1 LKIVKSLERHK
12 NTAVVAAS
20 LGVAIVLTLLVLG
33 GAKTM
38 QEMPSTAI
46 SPMQAHVLAPSTET
60 GITAMTT
67 AYAQKT
73 DDEKA
78 FHVILTT
85 NPKVSAAVVQNVAQ
99 AKTQQVAPDWEKI
112 IAGFDVKAKK
122 YYNNM
127 HYSSNHYN
135 YTQKELKMLAVVI
148 YLEARNQPYAC
159 QVAVGNV
166 VMNRVL
172 SSGYPG
178 STIASVVT
186 RRNQFC
192 YSSSVKPNA
201 ECLRVAGDV
210 LKYEV
215 WTVPQNT
222 YFFRAT
228 KKKGNWGSHKFVVKL
243 GNTSFYNGKYAG
255 RARISSVPPRLYARV
270 FKWPQYGCKPA
281 ARVRKLQVMLK
292 SLGYKTGSDGYFGI
306 DTRNA
311 LAAFQKSARIKA
323 DGVAGPYTI
332 KALIK
337 KYGVEKYMKL

>member
-1 LKIVKSLERHK
+1 MTL
-12 NTAVVAAS
+12 VAAAA
-20 LGVAIVLTLLVLG
+20 VALLVLG

-38 QEMPSTAI
+38 QELPVSN
-46 SPMQAHVLAPSTET
+46 SVQRPAHVLGFAANPRNLPENLPEQMPQTGGKTVKTALSSPQPSATKE
-60 GITAMTT
+60 
-67 AYAQKT
+67 Q
-73 DDEKA
+73 
-78 FHVILTT
+78 
-85 NPKVSAAVVQNVAQ
+85 NAVPVATKQ
-99 AKTQQVAPDWEKI
+99 AEPDWDKI
-112 IAGFDVKAKK
+112 ISGFEVKAKK

-127 HYSSNHYN
+127 QYSSSHYE
-135 YTQKELKMLAVVI
+135 YTEKELKMLAVVI

-201 ECLRVAGDV
+201 ECLRVARDV
-210 LKYEV
+210 LEYEV

-228 KKKGNWGSHKFVVKL
+228 RTKGSWGSHPFAAKL
-243 GNTSFYNGKYAG
+243 GNTSFYGGKYAG
-255 RARISSVPPRLYARV
+255 RSRVSSVPPRLYERV

-281 ARVRKLQVMLK
+281 ARVRKLQIM
-292 SLGYKTGSDGYFGI
+292 
-306 DTRNA
+306 
-311 LAAFQKSARIKA
+311 
-323 DGVAGPYTI
+323 
-332 KALIK
+332 
-337 KYGVEKYMKL
+337 